1 MPTAFLWFPAVA
13 VAAHLIEEFVW
24 PGGFA
29 EWYRHYP
36 PGETVMVSDRLLV
49 IVNVVFGILA
59 LLPPILGSTPRGLAF
74 WLVVAAVAAVN
85 AAFHLIA
92 VARTRAY
99 SPGVVTGFALY
110 LPLAFVGGSWLIR
123 ERLAG
128 GGVIVQAILIAVAY
142 QMWSSWN
149 HRKHARATGSPAI
162 R

>member
-59 LLPPILGSTPRGLAF
+59 LLPPILGPTPRGVAF
-74 WLVVAAVAAVN
+74 AHRRCAGHRADWLSGWS
-85 AAFHLIA
+85 LPP
-92 VARTRAY
+92 
-99 SPGVVTGFALY
+99 SP
-110 LPLAFVGGSWLIR
+110 P
-123 ERLAG
+123 
-128 GGVIVQAILIAVAY
+128 
-142 QMWSSWN
+142 
-149 HRKHARATGSPAI
+149 
-162 R
+162 